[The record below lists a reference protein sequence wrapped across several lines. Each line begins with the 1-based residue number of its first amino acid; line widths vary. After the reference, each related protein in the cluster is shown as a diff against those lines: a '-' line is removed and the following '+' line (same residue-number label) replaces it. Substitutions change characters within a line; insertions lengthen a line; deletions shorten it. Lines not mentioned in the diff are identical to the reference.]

1 MNRSD
6 APKKQTKPFGIN
18 GQRGEILPTTP
29 SGDNTASY
37 DLGFPP
43 ITMILKSAGGLPP
56 KGQDMNQI
64 LFELSSLCRWFS
76 AGAINFFDSDFAIGI
91 NGYPKYALIVSDD
104 GSALYL
110 NTVDGNTNNPNS
122 VSDGWLNL
130 ISYLGIDE
138 KQGKNQNLTALSS
151 LYGIPDGLAFFTGA
165 GTMDMTALTR
175 NGREILSKKNVS
187 ETLQYLTLGD
197 GTGRLLGVQAFGSS
211 GTYIKSPGVT
221 KIIVE
226 AVGGGGASGNLSATA
241 SGNCGVSA
249 AGSNGAYA
257 KAFFYQSIPESVQV
271 TIGSGGVAGT
281 GPGGSGGDGGNT
293 SFGDLLVCPGGRGST
308 QVQQVPPFSG
318 GSATEAPIPTGQGIL
333 FHSVS
338 RSNLCGTL
346 GLGDDQ
352 AIGVESITPT
362 MLGTYGIGGTGKYNK
377 ASSGPATGNNG
388 NQGYILVWEYQ

>member
-76 AGAINFFDSDFAIGI
+76 AGAINSFDSDFAIGI

-151 LYGIPDGLAFFTGA
+151 LSGIPDGLAFFTGA
-165 GTMDMTALTR
+165 GTMDMTALTQ

-197 GTGRLLGVQAFGSS
+197 GTGRL
-211 GTYIKSPGVT
+211 
-221 KIIVE
+221 
-226 AVGGGGASGNLSATA
+226 
-241 SGNCGVSA
+241 
-249 AGSNGAYA
+249 
-257 KAFFYQSIPESVQV
+257 
-271 TIGSGGVAGT
+271 
-281 GPGGSGGDGGNT
+281 
-293 SFGDLLVCPGGRGST
+293 
-308 QVQQVPPFSG
+308 
-318 GSATEAPIPTGQGIL
+318 
-333 FHSVS
+333 
-338 RSNLCGTL
+338 
-346 GLGDDQ
+346 
-352 AIGVESITPT
+352 
-362 MLGTYGIGGTGKYNK
+362 
-377 ASSGPATGNNG
+377 
-388 NQGYILVWEYQ
+388 

>member
-151 LYGIPDGLAFFTGA
+151 LSGIPDGLAFFTGA
-165 GTMDMTALTR
+165 GTMDMTALTQ

-241 SGNCGVSA
+241 SGNCGVSP

-338 RSNLCGTL
+338 RSNLCGVL

-352 AIGVESITPT
+352 AIGVESITTT
-362 MLGTYGIGGTGKYNK
+362 MLGIYGIGGTGKYNK